1 MAPRPMKTTIALNR
15 TDELEGGL
23 LALFGFVA
31 MLEDVDSIKP
41 REVRLAG
48 PRNWRRPDGE
58 LNIA

>member
-1 MAPRPMKTTIALNR
+1 MKTTIALNR

-48 PRNWRRPDGE
+48 PRNWRWPDGE